1 MRVAVVQ
8 RILGLF
14 LVLFSL
20 TLIPPSLLSIAY
32 GDGELVH
39 FAESIAL
46 MLGTGLLMWLPVMRA
61 PRDLRAREVFFIVTM
76 FWVML
81 GLMAGL
87 PFMLGPH
94 LSFTDSAFE
103 SVSAFTTTG
112 ATVITGLDHLPKS
125 VLFYRAQL
133 QWFGG
138 MGVVVL
144 AVAILP
150 MLGVGGMQLYRAETP
165 GPMKDE
171 KITPR
176 ISHAARALWVI
187 YVGLTVA
194 CAVSYWAAGMS
205 VFDAVS
211 HSFATLSTGGFS
223 THDASM
229 GYFKSPAIDII
240 ASVFMLAGGMN
251 FGVHFLALRARSPLT
266 YWRDPEVRTFLV
278 VVGLITLGV
287 AFMLLWRGGYT
298 SAFQALRYSLFQV
311 SSIVTS
317 TGFTTTDFSVWPLF
331 VPVLLLLSSFMG
343 GCAGS
348 TAGGMKVI
356 RFIVL
361 GKQAR
366 RDMGRLVHPNMVRPL
381 KLAGRPLPDR
391 AVDAVWGFF
400 SVYVGVFSIM
410 MLAVM
415 ATGIDHVT
423 AFAAVTTC
431 INNMGPGLGDVTS
444 NFVTVNPTAKW
455 ILTATMLLGRLEIFT
470 ALVLFLPR
478 YWRG

>member
-1 MRVAVVQ
+1 MRLAVVQ

-20 TLIPPSLLSIAY
+20 TLIPPSVLSIAY

-39 FAESIAL
+39 FVESIGL
-46 MLGTGLLMWLPVMRA
+46 MLGTGLLMWLPVLGA

-112 ATVITGLDHLPKS
+112 ATVLTGLDHLPKS

-187 YVGLTVA
+187 YVGLTLA
-194 CAVSYWAAGMS
+194 CAVGYWAAGMS
-205 VFDAVS
+205 WFDAIT
-211 HSFATLSTGGFS
+211 HAFTTLSTGGFS

-229 GYFKSPAIDII
+229 GYFKSPAIDVI

-251 FGVHFLALRARSPLT
+251 FSVHFMALRARSPLT

-278 VVGLITLGV
+278 VVGLITLGI
-287 AFMLLWRGGYT
+287 AAMLLWNGNYV
-298 SAFQALRYSLFQV
+298 SPWQALRYSLFQV

-331 VPVLLLLSSFMG
+331 VPVLLMLSSFMG

-356 RFIVL
+356 RCIVL

-366 RDMGRLVHPNMVRPL
+366 RDIGRLVHPTMVRPL

-400 SVYVGVFSIM
+400 SVYVAVFSVM

-444 NFVTVNPTAKW
+444 NFVTVNPAAKW
-455 ILTATMLLGRLEIFT
+455 VLTATMLLGRLEIFT
-470 ALVLFLPR
+470 ALVLLMPR